1 MNDFK
6 KTINKLKKL
15 KQVPLKETDLSEDPL
30 SFNISNGI
38 KKKEYTFYDKDIKI
52 EIIKNALENDIHL
65 SYLDKDMQNLL
76 DKTLNALTNNLFEK
90 ILLRQPFK
98 ENDIDFSFNKI
109 YTMAVYEYN
118 VDPKSIN

>member
-1 MNDFK
+1 MNNFK

-30 SFNISNGI
+30 SFNISNGV
-38 KKKEYTFYDKDIKI
+38 KKKEYTFYDKDVKI
-52 EIIKNALENDIHL
+52 ELIRNALESDIHL

-76 DKTLNALTNNLFEK
+76 DKTLNALNDNLFQK
-90 ILLRQPFK
+90 ILLRQSFK

-109 YTMAVYEYN
+109 YTMAVYEEN
-118 VDPKSIN
+118 IDPKSIN